1 MFLLSRA
8 SWRKDATSIG
18 KEIGMKTLR
27 VPVSVLMKTFT
38 IRTGLWLIVAVGL
51 ILALIVQTE
60 VDTKYF
66 LITLAM
72 LLFLMCISFINAKI
86 LNALLFSG
94 FFVLSMVMLNYSTN
108 SFMIKTVEARVATYL
123 YPERDGVDPRDF
135 DQRDEQIRH
144 AREISVHIVCF
155 DLWISS
161 IVSLL
166 LVPLVSRVLKWGR
179 KLLGGDG
186 TETGTGAETRT

>member
-1 MFLLSRA
+1 
-8 SWRKDATSIG
+8 
-18 KEIGMKTLR
+18 
-27 VPVSVLMKTFT
+27 MKTFN
-38 IRTGLWLIVAVGL
+38 IKSGLWLIVALGL
-51 ILALIVQTE
+51 LLALVVQTDL
-60 VDTKYF
+60 DTKYF
-66 LITLAM
+66 LLTLAM

-86 LNALLFSG
+86 LNALLFG
-94 FFVLSMVMLNYSTN
+94 VFLALSMVMLNYNTN
-108 SFMIKTVEARVATYL
+108 SFMIKTVEARVAKYL
-123 YPERDGVDPRDF
+123 YPERDGLDPRDF

-179 KLLGGDG
+179 KLLKHGTNRSLTRGD
-186 TETGTGAETRT
+186 TR

>member
-1 MFLLSRA
+1 MLDAKQPGFGKQLIASLCLS
-8 SWRKDATSIG
+8 
-18 KEIGMKTLR
+18 
-27 VPVSVLMKTFT
+27 PKTFN
-38 IRTGLWLIVAVGL
+38 IRTGLWLIVAVGV
-51 ILALIVQTE
+51 ILALTVQTE

-72 LLFLMCISFINAKI
+72 LFFLMYISFINAKI
-86 LNALLFSG
+86 LNALLFSVL
-94 FFVLSMVMLNYSTN
+94 FVLSMVMLNYGTN
-108 SFMIKTVEARVATYL
+108 SFMIKTVEARVAKYL
-123 YPERDGVDPRDF
+123 YPERDGLDPRDF